1 MTFLWSLF
9 DQRED
14 LACDVALHAPN
25 GFELEMTFGYTLCD
39 ISLLRGSVRNRPMA
53 MICRAL
59 LAARS
64 PPLLSRW
71 RVVLPDEAGTGLT
84 PHRAAKLA
92 SERKRCTLSPAVRS
106 NCAAD
111 SWPIEFR
118 ATRLGASSSTR
129 ATIMVSRSAISSCS
143 SRYRRPS
150 DFRVIR

>member
-1 MTFLWSLF
+1 
-9 DQRED
+9 
-14 LACDVALHAPN
+14 
-25 GFELEMTFGYTLCD
+25 
-39 ISLLRGSVRNRPMA
+39 MA

-111 SWPIEFR
+111 SWPIAIPGSALR
-118 ATRLGASSSTR
+118 GRLSGSGLLLVAVALAAGRCGSGERSGA
-129 ATIMVSRSAISSCS
+129 
-143 SRYRRPS
+143 
-150 DFRVIR
+150 

>member
-1 MTFLWSLF
+1 
-9 DQRED
+9 
-14 LACDVALHAPN
+14 
-25 GFELEMTFGYTLCD
+25 
-39 ISLLRGSVRNRPMA
+39 MA

-71 RVVLPDEAGTGLT
+71 RVVFPDEAGTGLT
-84 PHRAAKLA
+84 PHSAAKLA

-118 ATRLGASSSTR
+118 ATKLGASSSKM
-129 ATIMVSRSAISSCS
+129 ATIMVSRSRDLVMQFEIAPPKGFQGNPVG
-143 SRYRRPS
+143 RGYVA
-150 DFRVIR
+150 VIG

>member
-1 MTFLWSLF
+1 
-9 DQRED
+9 
-14 LACDVALHAPN
+14 
-25 GFELEMTFGYTLCD
+25 
-39 ISLLRGSVRNRPMA
+39 MA

-118 ATRLGASSSTR
+118 ATRVGCEFIDEGNDHGVEIRDLV
-129 ATIMVSRSAISSCS
+129 MQFEVSPSKRLQGNPVGRGYVSVVGQV
-143 SRYRRPS
+143 RPPGCQGP
-150 DFRVIR
+150 DELHAGHFAQ